1 MEPNF
6 SYNFKQIQQEICSFE
21 KKSNSKVRSSH
32 DAPVEDS
39 GAGDG
44 EGHHHYQV
52 SQEGKG
58 AEHQVSAGPEP
69 GLDHLHRGKWDLY
82 FQNNKIFKICIS
94 GYGVS
99 CGKSTCPV

>member
-6 SYNFKQIQQEICSFE
+6 LYNFKQIQQEICSFE
-21 KKSNSKVRSSH
+21 KKRHSKVRCSH

-44 EGHHHYQV
+44 EGHHDDQV

-58 AEHQVSAGPEP
+58 AEHQVGAGPEP
-69 GLDHLHRGKWDLY
+69 RLDHLHRGKLDLY
-82 FQNNKIFKICIS
+82 FQKKQDL
-94 GYGVS
+94 
-99 CGKSTCPV
+99 KEL